1 MSSLNT
7 DGLDLSVSAGTGHAQ
22 AVVGDG
28 CHDAAHVCAMSH
40 GVAAVD
46 GVRLEGFVVVG
57 APRGVGEQAGH
68 QFLVGE
74 AGTGIQNSD
83 DDGALGLGG
92 LPRVRNVRLRERT
105 GRPEAGYWLRGRPRW
120 QGGRPCH
127 HPTLT
132 SKHVGNAVL
141 IPLYNPKALIVL
153 SRPLKRCD
161 IPVGL
166 QKLAFF

>member
-1 MSSLNT
+1 MRVSSLNT

-92 LPRVRNVRLRERT
+92 LPRVRNVRLREGVLVGQKRVI
-105 GRPEAGYWLRGRPRW
+105 GCGGGLGGKEAGRAITLR
-120 QGGRPCH
+120 
-127 HPTLT
+127 
-132 SKHVGNAVL
+132 
-141 IPLYNPKALIVL
+141 
-153 SRPLKRCD
+153 
-161 IPVGL
+161 
-166 QKLAFF
+166 